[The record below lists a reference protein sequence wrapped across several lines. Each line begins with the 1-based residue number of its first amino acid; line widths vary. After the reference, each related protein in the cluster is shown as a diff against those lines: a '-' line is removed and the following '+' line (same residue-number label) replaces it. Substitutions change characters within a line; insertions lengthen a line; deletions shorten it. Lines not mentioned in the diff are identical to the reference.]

1 MKDLTQNALE
11 HTVANPYLVLYFC
24 SPLLF
29 KNYNESINWHRYFV
43 GSIVPLIACAIFY
56 INYLWLIPQYLI
68 KGNKKSIYPNQ
79 HFHHPDHGGDAAFHD
94 DRTISS
100 RTRHHPH
107 NILMPRPPLPT
118 WVFVIRNIFIYAAQ
132 YLFP

>member
-1 MKDLTQNALE
+1 MKDLTQKHLS
-11 HTVANPYLVLYFC
+11 TPLQILIWFCIFC

-68 KGNKKSIYPNQ
+68 KGNKKT
-79 HFHHPDHGGDAAFHD
+79 FTG
-94 DRTISS
+94 S
-100 RTRHHPH
+100 REELIKEGYSPCGRCKP
-107 NILMPRPPLPT
+107 
-118 WVFVIRNIFIYAAQ
+118 
-132 YLFP
+132 